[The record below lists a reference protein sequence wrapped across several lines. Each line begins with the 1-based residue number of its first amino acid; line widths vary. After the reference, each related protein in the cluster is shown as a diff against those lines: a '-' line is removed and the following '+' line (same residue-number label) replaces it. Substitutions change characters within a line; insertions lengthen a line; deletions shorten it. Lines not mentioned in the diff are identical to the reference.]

1 MGCVQMLKY
10 KATKVSQVS
19 SGSTSVFQFVN
30 EPIFKVRGGNQTQEV
45 CSSEGFGGIEDIYL
59 ISRVQK
65 MSPQDTEQKDC
76 AADSV

>member
-10 KATKVSQVS
+10 KETKVSQVS

-30 EPIFKVRGGNQTQEV
+30 EPIFKVKGGNQTQEV

-65 MSPQDTEQKDC
+65 MSPQDTERQDC